1 VSRETKFSSSS
12 NTSVNTRKEK
22 GMKNPASRTAHRIM
36 VFAAAALLAGAGQTQ
51 AQTPPATALPQ
62 LYLGLTI
69 TGAVGS
75 NYLVQCV
82 TDLARSNNWQ
92 TLTNFALP
100 GSPYIWVDTRGA
112 ATNHL
117 YYRVIAP
124 GPYAAAV
131 SLSGL
136 AWTYDGAAKA
146 ASVTTVPTNLAVAV
160 TYNGSATLP
169 VNAGNYSVV
178 ARVTDSNY
186 IGAATNTLTVNQ
198 AGLTAT
204 FSGYANGENESVI
217 SGVPSLST
225 TADTNSPAGTYSIT
239 VELGTL
245 SASNYG
251 FIFVAG
257 TLTVTNATSPTNTPA
272 GMVLIP
278 AGSFT
283 MGDCMGD
290 GYTSELPLHS
300 VYVSAFY
307 MDKYPVTKSL
317 WDEVYNWATSH
328 GYTFDY
334 PGSGKASLHP
344 VQGIDVV

>member
-1 VSRETKFSSSS
+1 
-12 NTSVNTRKEK
+12 
-22 GMKNPASRTAHRIM
+22 MA
-36 VFAAAALLAGAGQTQ
+36 FAAAALLAGAARTP
-51 AQTPPATALPQ
+51 AQTPPATVIPQ
-62 LYLGLTI
+62 LYLSHLGLTI

-75 NYLVQCV
+75 NYLVQYV
-82 TDLARSNNWQ
+82 TDLTQSNNWQ
-92 TLTNFALP
+92 TLTSIALP
-100 GSPYIWVDTRGA
+100 RSPYLWVDTSGA

-300 VYVSAFY
+300 VYVRAFY